1 MLAGKVGD
9 DRCGIMDSI
18 VHQPVSSETLA
29 DVVEGQLREDVIN
42 GVWEPGARLAVEEL
56 RQRYATGATPIR
68 EALSRLYAEGLIAM
82 VHNRGFRVPL
92 MSLEDLLDIS
102 RTRAAIE
109 MAAVQH
115 AVEFGDGRWEDA
127 MHSAFSILERRAQQ
141 TFSGDTERLAY
152 HDAHHTFHAALLSG
166 CRVPRLMALQ
176 ARLELQHSRYYR
188 RLPFGIVTGPARLLE
203 HRRLFDLALA
213 RNAPAAGAAVA
224 EHVMLTA
231 HYVQANNFKDLTGTE
246 M

>member
-1 MLAGKVGD
+1 
-9 DRCGIMDSI
+9 
-18 VHQPVSSETLA
+18 
-29 DVVEGQLREDVIN
+29 
-42 GVWEPGARLAVEEL
+42 
-56 RQRYATGATPIR
+56 
-68 EALSRLYAEGLIAM
+68 M

-109 MAAVQH
+109 AAAVHH
-115 AVEFGDGRWEDA
+115 AVEFGDSRWEDA

-141 TFSGDTERLAY
+141 TFSVEAERLAY
-152 HDAHHTFHAALLSG
+152 HDAHHAFHSALLSG

-188 RLPFGIVTGPARLLE
+188 RLPFGIVTGSARLLE
-203 HRRLFDLALA
+203 HRRLFELALA
-213 RNAPAAGAAVA
+213 RDAGAVAAAVA

-231 HYVQANNFKDLTGTE
+231 NYVQANNLSEAALLTT
-246 M
+246 